1 MQTPFALTQATPTGG
16 STQPMSTAAPAA
28 PAPTGDT
35 LSMMGTVTTVHFA
48 LIALLTLLAVA
59 IIIYGVRQRAK
70 RRAAEREEQARI
82 DSLDTVEEAA
92 PLPLVGEDPRPPA
105 SLRPAPPV
113 EVRELPLAPDAVAV
127 PRHDPLPPR
136 GERVA
141 LPEADPAPLTRIKG
155 LGPKVQA
162 RLAELGI
169 TRVDQLASL
178 TDDDAEALDA
188 QLGAFRGRIARD
200 RWVEQARFLAA
211 GDVRGFE
218 AVFGRL

>member
-1 MQTPFALTQATPTGG
+1 MQISLAAQATPTGAP
-16 STQPMSTAAPAA
+16 TPPMSAAPTNA
-28 PAPTGDT
+28 PAPTGDA

-48 LIALLTLLAVA
+48 LIALLALLTIAL
-59 IIIYGVRQRAK
+59 IIYGVRQRA
-70 RRAAEREEQARI
+70 RWRAAEREEQARI
-82 DSLDTVEEAA
+82 DSLATMEVAA
-92 PLPLVGEDPRPPA
+92 PLPLVREDAPVP
-105 SLRPAPPV
+105 LRPEPRDDVAATPEPV
-113 EVRELPLAPDAVAV
+113 AI

-141 LPEADPAPLTRIKG
+141 LPEAEPAPLTRIKG
-155 LGPKVQA
+155 LGPKVA
-162 RLAELGI
+162 TRLAELGI
-169 TRVDQLASL
+169 TRVDQLAML